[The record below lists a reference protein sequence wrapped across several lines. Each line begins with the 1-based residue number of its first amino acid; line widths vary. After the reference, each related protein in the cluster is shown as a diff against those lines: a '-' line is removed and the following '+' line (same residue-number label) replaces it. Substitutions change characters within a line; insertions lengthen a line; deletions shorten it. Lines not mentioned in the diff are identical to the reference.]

1 MQNQVLDWR
10 NYERARKLHLYSRHD
25 MVKLL
30 AQALVAIVLRNLS
43 LYCAQGGGQWV
54 RQEENWCCDLQGR
67 SEEHNPK
74 RKGQVAE
81 SHMTLLVGN

>member
-10 NYERARKLHLYSRHD
+10 NYERARKLHLYSRRD

-30 AQALVAIVLRNLS
+30 AQALVAIVPMNSS
-43 LYCAQGGGQWV
+43 LCCGQGGGQWV
-54 RQEENWCCDLQGR
+54 RQEGNWCCDLQGR

-81 SHMTLLVGN
+81 NHMALLVGS